1 MMEDLRLRPPRIDAA
16 LILRLHKY
24 RRPERVAPRLRAVAA
39 QMAALAETLVEPR
52 GWLRRLGVRDV
63 DPQGRVVL
71 DDGVAFHS
79 RALAHRLA
87 GASEAVLLV
96 LTIGAAL
103 ERRAQALVREEHL
116 VEGLLLDTAGW
127 VALDALLRDVRQL
140 LAADARRR
148 GYRLTARMA
157 PGFAGWPLE
166 EQRALFAAFPEGALT
181 VRLTE
186 SCVMRPSKSVS
197 GLWGL
202 VSAGTP

>member
-1 MMEDLRLRPPRIDAA
+1 MIDELRLRPPRVDAD
-16 LILRLHKY
+16 LVLRLHKY
-24 RRPERVAPRLRAVAA
+24 RRPAEVAPRLREIAR
-39 QMAALAETLVEPR
+39 QMAAVAETLLEPR
-52 GWLRRLGVRDV
+52 GWLRRLSVRSV
-63 DPQGRVVL
+63 DPHGQVTL
-71 DDGVAFHS
+71 DDGVVFHS

-87 GASEAVLLV
+87 GATEAVLLV

-127 VALDALLRDVRQL
+127 VAIDGLLRDVRQL

-157 PGFAGWPLE
+157 PGFAGWALE
-166 EQRALFAAFPEGALT
+166 EQRLLFAAFAGSALT

-197 GLWGL
+197 GLYGL
-202 VSAGTP
+202 VPTGVP